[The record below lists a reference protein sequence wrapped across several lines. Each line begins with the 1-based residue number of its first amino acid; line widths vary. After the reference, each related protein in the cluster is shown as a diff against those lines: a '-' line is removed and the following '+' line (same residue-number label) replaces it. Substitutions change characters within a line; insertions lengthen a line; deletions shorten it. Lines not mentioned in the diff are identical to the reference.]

1 MKQSSV
7 DGWLGTAA
15 LLCWHAAAFAT
26 ATGQE
31 KPVAASAETA
41 VQVVE
46 VAGLRDVD
54 EKRYRKIFK
63 GMEVFEEN
71 HQLAPAASLRFRLYP
86 RSKNASFAGLRV
98 NLSRD
103 GTNMPIALDDDHSFR
118 LPKSADMA
126 KDDALVTTNK
136 KLGTYAWRVD
146 IRTPGLPPN
155 TRRLGDLRLECKVDM
170 KGAEL
175 RQMIRDPSIM
185 ALVAVSDPCTFRT
198 FTNPFFADRPVF
210 NVTLVSGTRRESI
223 ASDWLYGNSTRVMPD
238 AMYELVDWRY
248 TRDRQYIPPIA
259 DSNWPDDTLL
269 EFDYMDDSP
278 DANKADVAAAPV
290 RQETERQQ

>member
-1 MKQSSV
+1 MKNNNII
-7 DGWLGTAA
+7 GWLGTAA
-15 LLCWHAAAFAT
+15 FVCCHGAAF

-31 KPVAASAETA
+31 KAGSPSAGTA
-41 VQVVE
+41 VQVVQ

-54 EKRYRKIFK
+54 KKRYRKIYQ

-86 RSKNASFAGLRV
+86 RSKGASFAGLHLK
-98 NLSRD
+98 LSGD
-103 GTNMPIALDDDHSFR
+103 KTDLPITLDEDHSFS
-118 LPKSADMA
+118 LPKSAAMA
-126 KDDALVTTNK
+126 KEDVLLTTNK
-136 KLGTYAWRVD
+136 KQGTYAWRAD
-146 IRTPGLPPN
+146 IRTPGLPPH

-175 RQMIRDPSIM
+175 RQMIRNPSIM
-185 ALVAVSDPCTFRT
+185 ALVAVCDPCTFRT
-198 FTNPFFADRPVF
+198 FTNPFFADRAVF
-210 NVTLVSGTRRESI
+210 NVTLVSGARRESI
-223 ASDWLYGNSTRVMPD
+223 ASEWLYANSARAMPE

-259 DSNWPDDTLL
+259 DSSWPDDTLL

-278 DANKADVAAAPV
+278 DMNKADAATSPV
-290 RQETERQQ
+290 SPGTERQQ